1 MSRRGRKVET
11 TKPARDVPDGPPKEL
26 LTLVSVARW
35 RAENQP
41 DDLAFTFLND
51 GEQAEDNLSYAE
63 LDRRARAVAEE
74 LCQCGAQGER
84 VLLLFEPGL
93 DYLAAM
99 YGCLYAG
106 AMAVPIYPPDPMR
119 LGRTLS
125 RAHAIIRNAR
135 AKFVLG
141 AESITRSIADQ
152 LDADQLDKVRLLTL
166 PLFDSSPQP
175 NGQPPNGQ
183 PTVDDPSELALL
195 QYTSGSTGT
204 PKGVMISHGNLMHNL
219 RAMHELDS
227 DGVVGV
233 SWLPPYHDFGLIGG
247 VLLPVYSGRRTVLMS
262 PLSFVQRPMRWLWA
276 IANYGARTTGGPN
289 FAYELCVRKMRPNEC
304 RDLDL
309 SCWKIAC
316 VGAEP
321 VRAEMIERFAETF
334 GPYGFRREAFLPGF
348 GLAESVLRVSCGL
361 WREPP
366 SLRHF
371 SAEALQRNRA
381 QPAADQTHGTRRLVG
396 CGRPMPGDQ
405 VAIVD
410 PKTTRRLPSGE
421 VGEIW
426 VQSRSVGQGY
436 WDRAEESDRIF
447 RARISGE
454 EDGTFLRTGDLGFLH
469 EDELF
474 VTGRLK
480 ELIVLG
486 GRNYYPQDIEKT
498 VARAH
503 KALRPNASAAFSCEV
518 DGRER
523 LVVVQEGRRSAR
535 FDMDDILASIRREL
549 GQQYLISP
557 HAVVLVPGGSLPK
570 TSSGKLRRRTC
581 RRRYMEGQLRILA
594 QWRAAP
600 EGQSSE
606 TVAQFVAPRT
616 PLEQQ
621 IAVIWADVLQLPR
634 VGLHDSFFAHGGN
647 SLLAV
652 ELAMRLRELAGGEL
666 PLDRLFQRPT
676 VAGLAALIQRQ
687 DQPEGATSACPPIPT
702 RDAKQPPMLS
712 SAERRLWFVEQLQPG
727 RPLYNLPAA
736 VKITGPLNED
746 LFEQSL
752 QHLARRHEILR
763 TVFETLDGQP
773 TRRILDEITL
783 PVTRVE
789 VSERELQ
796 EQLRDHALEPFD
808 LTTGPLLRCVVLR
821 LSENER
827 VVLMVMHHII
837 SDGWSM
843 GLLLRDL
850 TASYEALASGKAPSL
865 PRPAITC
872 ADFATWQQDQLT
884 GPAMGRHGEYWKARL
899 GDLPARLQLP
909 TDRPRPAEPTYEG
922 ATVEF
927 RWSAELSQRVRRF
940 ARRERTTPFV
950 VLLAAWKV
958 VLSRYCRQED
968 VTVGTA
974 VAGRTRPELEGL
986 VGFFVNT
993 LALRTDMSGDPTFRQ
1008 VVRRVGET
1016 VSGAL
1021 AHQELPFERLVELL
1035 HPKRDPSQAPLLN
1048 VSLVMQ
1054 NMPLAFPDNEEV
1066 KVEPMHVDTPA
1077 AQHDVTL
1084 FCWEREGRFCGHAE
1098 YATAL
1103 FEPATIQRLLG
1114 SLATLLESGVEDLD
1128 MPARRLPIVDPAERQ
1143 RLLAEFASSEQ
1154 TTPQAGGCLHELF
1167 ERHARSAPDR
1177 TAVRCGGRDHTY
1189 GQLDEMANR
1198 LVGRLHS
1205 LGVEPEQPVAVCLPR
1220 SVELVGAM
1228 LGIMKAGGVYLPIDP
1243 QQPTRRLNKM
1253 LDDARPAVVVTQQSL
1268 IEKFAATAAQVLTIE
1283 QIAGEPCEVQ
1293 PLRPGPR
1300 PEQLAYMIYTS
1311 GSTGRPKGVLI
1322 EHRGA
1327 VNFVRAQG
1335 RVLGVTPEARILQ
1348 FFSPAFDGSIAEMF
1362 SALAHGACLVI
1373 GTPDDYLAPDALE
1386 ELISRE
1392 QVTVSQFTPSML
1404 RVLRPDGVESLETIV
1419 SAGEA
1424 LDSQLVARW
1433 APGRWFFNA
1442 YGPTEATIGAC
1453 MARLDGP
1460 IGYRPTI
1467 GRPLENVR
1475 IYVLDEQLQP
1485 VPIGVPGEIC
1495 IGGIGV
1501 ARGYLGRPELSAQR
1515 FTANPFAKGRIYRTG
1530 DLGRWLDDGNL
1541 QCLGRLDDQ
1550 VKLRGYRV
1558 EPGEVAAVLEEHAD
1572 VQQAVVTA
1580 REDASGSNRLAAYVV
1595 PKPARADNS
1604 LETEHFDYWRTLI
1617 DGTLRQT
1624 PPPSD
1629 PTFHPAGWVSARTGR
1644 PFPHEEMRQWVD
1656 HHVGRILA
1664 LRPRHVLEI
1673 GCKTGMLLFRV
1684 APHCESY
1691 TATDFC
1697 GETLDWLRSAVQ
1709 RKDELRDRV
1718 TLHERTPDQLDDLPP
1733 GRFDLVVLN
1742 SIVQFC
1748 PSLDYLL
1755 RVLHRAE
1762 KLVAP
1767 GGRLVIGDVR
1777 NLALA
1782 APLACSIEAAR
1793 ADQQTT
1799 CRQLL
1804 ERIERR
1810 MKQEQELLV
1819 DPAWF
1824 ETLTTRLDRL
1834 DSAEVLPKPEVLPKQ
1849 GPAASELVQYRF
1861 DVVLHF
1867 DQPPAQRTESV
1878 SDWSAPISEDL
1889 ALWQQLQAADPET
1902 TLGQLRDMDAAKP
1915 GVAGAKRSG
1924 APDSENLPSG
1934 ASLRSATSHPTSA
1947 TSHPASANN
1956 PLATA
1961 ASRRLMGTLREH
1973 LAQRLPDYM
1982 MPASIV
1988 VLDALPQTPQGKLD
2002 RQALPTPAGERPEGS
2017 ADYVAPR
2024 DDEEELVAHVWEWL
2038 LGVSPVGVKDDFFEL
2053 GGHSMLA
2060 VRMVAAIE
2068 RETGRRL
2075 PLAALFQQ
2083 ATVEHL
2089 ARLLR
2094 EPDACPAESSLIP
2107 LGGQGTGR
2115 PFFAVHPAGGTVFC
2129 YQPLAEHLGSDRP
2142 VYGLQAVGID
2152 GVRPPHDDA
2161 QQMAAHYAAAI
2172 QTVQP
2177 QGPYLIGGWS
2187 LGGNLAFETARQLAQ
2202 QGHEIGLLA
2211 LIDCGAL
2218 PPEREPSEDDFL
2230 PVIMDLFPG
2239 GDDLSLEDLRRMSP
2253 EEHQQYFIA
2262 RATQAGIILPPSASE
2277 VGTHVF
2283 DVFKGNLQA
2292 MWEYRPRPYPGK
2304 ITLFASEHQPAGIDV
2319 ARDPMLGWGA
2329 WAGEGVEL
2337 HPIPG
2342 RHLDMIKEPTVRI
2355 LAEKI
2360 RQCIEQAEEG
2370 NRP

>member
-11 TKPARDVPDGPPKEL
+11 TRPGQNVPDGPPEDL

-41 DDLAFTFLND
+41 DDLAFTFLSD

-63 LDRRARAVAEE
+63 LDRRARAVADE
-74 LCQCGAQGER
+74 LCQRGAQGER

-99 YGCLYAG
+99 YGCMYAG

-119 LGRTLS
+119 LARTLS

-141 AESITRSIADQ
+141 AESITRSIDDQ
-152 LDADQLDKVRLLTL
+152 LDADQTDADEVQLLTL
-166 PLFDSSPQP
+166 PPFDSPSPT
-175 NGQPPNGQ
+175 NGQPA
-183 PTVDDPSELALL
+183 VDDPGELALL

-204 PKGVMISHGNLMHNL
+204 PKGVVISHGNLMHNL
-219 RAMHELDS
+219 SAMHELDS
-227 DGVVGV
+227 EGVVGV

-289 FAYELCVRKMRPNEC
+289 FAYELCVRKMREKEC

-321 VRAEMIERFAETF
+321 VRAEMVERFAETF

-348 GLAESVLRVSCGL
+348 GLAESVLRVSCGP

-366 SLRHF
+366 SVRRF
-371 SAEALQRNRA
+371 SAEALQRNQA
-381 QPAADQTHGTRRLVG
+381 QPADHQTHGSRRLVG
-396 CGRPMPGDQ
+396 CGRPRPGDQ
-405 VAIVD
+405 IAIVD
-410 PKTTRRLPSGE
+410 PQTTRRLPSGE

-436 WDRAEESDRIF
+436 WDRDEESERIF
-447 RARISGE
+447 RARITGE
-454 EDGTFLRTGDLGFLH
+454 KDGTFLRTGDLGFLH

-480 ELIVLG
+480 ELIILG

-498 VARAH
+498 VGRAH
-503 KALRPNASAAFSCEV
+503 KALRPNACAAFSCEV

-535 FDMDDILASIRREL
+535 FSMDDILASIRREL
-549 GQQYLISP
+549 GGQYLISP

-570 TSSGKLRRRTC
+570 TSSGKLRRRAC
-581 RRRYMEGQLRILA
+581 RRRFMEGRLRILA
-594 QWRAAP
+594 QWRAVP
-600 EGQSSE
+600 EDQSSATGQSSATSAE
-606 TVAQFVAPRT
+606 SVAPRT

-621 IAVIWADVLQLPR
+621 IADVWADVLQLPQ
-634 VGLHDSFFAHGGN
+634 VGVHDSFFALGGN

-652 ELAMRLRELAGGEL
+652 ELATRLRELVGGEL
-666 PLDRLFQRPT
+666 PLDRLFQQPT
-676 VAGLAALIQRQ
+676 VAGLASLIQNW
-687 DQPEGATSACPPIPT
+687 DQAEDAAPIPT
-702 RDAKQPPMLS
+702 RDSSQPPMLS

-736 VKITGPLNED
+736 VKITGPLDED

-752 QHLARRHEILR
+752 QQLARRHEILR
-763 TVFETLDGQP
+763 TVFPTRDGQP
-773 TRRILDEITL
+773 TRQVLDEIAL

-789 VSERELQ
+789 VSEPQLQ
-796 EQLRDHALEPFD
+796 EQLRDHALEAFD
-808 LTTGPLLRCVVLR
+808 LTAGQLLRCVIFR
-821 LSENER
+821 LNENQR
-827 VVLMVMHHII
+827 VVLLVMHHII

-850 TASYEALASGKAPSL
+850 AASYEALAAGKEPSL
-865 PRPAITC
+865 PHPTIDY
-872 ADFATWQQDQLT
+872 ADFAAWQQDQLT
-884 GPAMGRHGEYWKARL
+884 GPAMARHGEYWEKRL
-899 GDLPARLQLP
+899 GDLPPRLELP
-909 TDRPRPAEPTYEG
+909 TDRPRPAEPTCEG

-927 RWSAELSQRVRRF
+927 RWSAELSDRIRRF
-940 ARRERTTPFV
+940 ARREGTTPFV

-1016 VSGAL
+1016 VSEAL

-1035 HPKRDPSQAPLLN
+1035 HPKRDPGQSPLLN

-1054 NMPLAFPDNEEV
+1054 NMPLVFPDNGEV
-1066 KVEPMHVDTPA
+1066 KVEPMHVDTPL

-1084 FCWEREGRFCGHAE
+1084 FCWDRDGRFCGHAE

-1103 FEPATIQRLLG
+1103 FEPATIGRLLG

-1128 MPARRLPIVDPAERQ
+1128 MPARRLPIVDRAQRQ
-1143 RLLAEFASSEQ
+1143 RLLGKFASSGQ
-1154 TTPQAGGCLHELF
+1154 VTPQMERCLHELF
-1167 ERHARSAPDR
+1167 EKQVRAAPER
-1177 TAVRCGGRDHTY
+1177 PAVCCAGRDHTY
-1189 GQLDEMANR
+1189 GQLDDMANR
-1198 LVGRLHS
+1198 FAGRLQS

-1243 QQPTRRLNKM
+1243 EQPTRRLNKI

-1268 IEKFAATAAQVLTIE
+1268 VEKFAATDAQVITFE
-1283 QIAGEPCEVQ
+1283 QIADEPCEAQ
-1293 PLRPGPR
+1293 PWQPISQ

-1335 RVLGVTPEARILQ
+1335 RLLEVTPDARILQ
-1348 FFSPAFDGSIAEMF
+1348 FFSPAFDGSIAEIF

-1386 ELISRE
+1386 ELITRE

-1404 RVLRPDGVESLETIV
+1404 RVLRPGGVESLETIV

-1433 APGRWFFNA
+1433 APGRRLFNA

-1467 GRPLENVR
+1467 GRPLENVQ

-1501 ARGYLGRPELSAQR
+1501 ARGYLGRPELSAER
-1515 FTANPFAKGRIYRTG
+1515 FTDNPFAKGRIYRTG

-1541 QCLGRLDDQ
+1541 EFLGRLDDQ

-1558 EPGEVAAVLEEHAD
+1558 EPGEIAAVLEEHAD

-1595 PKPARADNS
+1595 PKPARADDS

-1617 DGTLRQT
+1617 DAAFRQT

-1644 PFPHEEMRQWVD
+1644 PFPQEEMRQWVD
-1656 HHVGRILA
+1656 HHVERILA
-1664 LRPRHVLEI
+1664 LRPQHVLEI

-1684 APHCESY
+1684 APHCQSY

-1709 RKDELRDRV
+1709 SSDQLRDRV
-1718 TLHERTPDQLDDLPP
+1718 TLHERTPDQLDDLPS

-1755 RVLHRAE
+1755 RVLQRAE
-1762 KLVAP
+1762 KLVAR
-1767 GGRLVIGDVR
+1767 GGHLVIGDVR

-1782 APLACSIEAAR
+1782 APLACSIESTR

-1810 MKQEQELLV
+1810 MKQEQELLI

-1824 ETLTTRLDRL
+1824 ETLTTHLDRL
-1834 DSAEVLPKPEVLPKQ
+1834 DSAEVLPKD
-1849 GPAASELVQYRF
+1849 GPATNELVQYRF

-1867 DQPPAQRTESV
+1867 DRPPAQRTEAAA
-1878 SDWSAPISEDL
+1878 DWNARIAEDL
-1889 ALWQQLQAADPET
+1889 ALWQQVQAADGET
-1902 TLGQLRDMDAAKP
+1902 PIGQLGITEARP

-1924 APDSENLPSG
+1924 APDSEDLPTG
-1934 ASLRSATSHPTSA
+1934 ASLRSATSHPASA
-1947 TSHPASANN
+1947 TSHPAANT
-1956 PLATA
+1956 PLGTA
-1961 ASRRLMGTLREH
+1961 ASRRLMSTLREH

-2002 RQALPTPAGERPEGS
+2002 RQALPPPSGARPEGS
-2017 ADYVAPR
+2017 TDYVAPR
-2024 DDEEELVAHVWEWL
+2024 DNEEELVVHIWEWL
-2038 LGVSPVGVKDDFFEL
+2038 LGVNPVGVKDDFFEL

-2075 PLAALFQQ
+2075 PLAALFQR

-2089 ARLLR
+2089 AQLLR

-2107 LGGQGTGR
+2107 LASQGTGR
-2115 PFFAVHPAGGTVFC
+2115 PLFVVHPAGGTVFC

-2161 QQMAAHYAAAI
+2161 GQMAAHYAAAI

-2187 LGGNLAFETARQLAQ
+2187 LGGNLAFETARQLIE
-2202 QGHEIGLLA
+2202 QGHDIGLLA

-2218 PPEREPSEDDFL
+2218 PPAREPSEDDFL
-2230 PVIMDLFPG
+2230 PIIMDLFPG
-2239 GDDLSLEDLRRMSP
+2239 DDDISLEDLRRMSP
-2253 EEHQQYFIA
+2253 QQHREYFIA
-2262 RATQAGIILPPSASE
+2262 RATKAGIILPPSASE
-2277 VGTHVF
+2277 IGAHVF

-2292 MWEYRPRPYPGK
+2292 MWEYRPQPYPGK
-2304 ITLFASEHQPAGIDV
+2304 ITLFASEHQPEGIDV

-2329 WAGEGVEL
+2329 WAAEGVEV

-2355 LAEKI
+2355 LAEKL